1 MTRSTKQRSTLELGH
16 DSFLDIVANLVG
28 ILIILVVILG
38 TQSQAVIDHVERESQ
53 QRESAEP
60 QVAVASQQQIDRL
73 SQHAMRAQSAQSD
86 SDRFEKKIKEMDQ
99 IIAIRDKQRGQLL
112 DLLSEA
118 KAAWEDAKT
127 KIDEKKAQMAAHQTE
142 LKKLQ
147 SELAKLEGEKE
158 RLSDQEE
165 PVVAVEHLPTP
176 MAKTVFG
183 DEVHFRLKNNR
194 LSVVPIEQ
202 LLSEI
207 RRDFKRVASGGR
219 DGRLEAAVGPMRGY
233 VARYVMDKS
242 NELSSSGGR
251 FGTATRI
258 QLVRM
263 TVEPLQEPYGEPIQG
278 VLQNGDVIDIELAG
292 RSIGNTT
299 ITVWVY
305 PDSFAAFRKLK
316 ENLYAKGYATAA
328 RPLPMDRA
336 ISGGPQGSRS
346 RAQ

>member
-1 MTRSTKQRSTLELGH
+1 MTRSTKQRTTLELGH

-38 TQSQAVIDHVERESQ
+38 AQSHSVIQQVEQEAKEDQTPRTQM
-53 QRESAEP
+53 
-60 QVAVASQQQIDRL
+60 ASQQQIDRL
-73 SQHAMRAQSAQSD
+73 SQQAMRASSAQSD
-86 SDRFEKKIKEMDQ
+86 SDRFEQKIKEMDQ
-99 IIAIRDKQRGQLL
+99 IIAARDRQRDRLL

-118 KAAWEDAKT
+118 QLAWEDLKQT
-127 KIDEKKAQMAAHQTE
+127 VDEKKAKMAAY
-142 LKKLQ
+142 Q
-147 SELAKLEGEKE
+147 SEQNKLESEIAKLAGEKE
-158 RLSDQEE
+158 RLSNQEE

-183 DEVHFRLKNNR
+183 DEVHFRLKGNR

-207 RRDFKRVASGGR
+207 RRDFKHAASGGR
-219 DGRLEAAVGPMRGY
+219 QGQLESAVGPMRGY
-233 VARYVMDKS
+233 VARYVMDKR
-242 NELSSSGGR
+242 NEISSSGGR
-251 FGTATRI
+251 VGTATRI

-263 TVEPLQEPYGEPIQG
+263 TVEPLDEPYGDPIAD
-278 VLQNGDVIDIELAG
+278 VLQNGQVIDVELAG
-292 RSIGNTT
+292 RRPGNTT

-305 PDSFAAFRKLK
+305 PDSFAAFRQLK
-316 ENLYAKGYATAA
+316 ENLYGKGYPTAA
-328 RPLPMDRA
+328 RPLPMNRP

>member
-1 MTRSTKQRSTLELGH
+1 MTRSTKKRSTLELGH

-38 TQSQAVIDHVERESQ
+38 AQSQAVIQQVEQEAKQDDTSQ
-53 QRESAEP
+53 QS
-60 QVAVASQQQIDRL
+60 VASQQQIERL
-73 SQHAMRAQSAQSD
+73 SQQAMRARSAQSD
-86 SDRFEKKIKEMDQ
+86 SDRFEEKIKQMDQ
-99 IIAIRDKQRGQLL
+99 IIAVRDNQRDRLL

-118 KAAWEDAKT
+118 QTAWGETKAT
-127 KIDEKKAQMAAHQTE
+127 IDEKKARMAAHHSE
-142 LKKLQ
+142 LEKLQ
-147 SELAKLEGEKE
+147 SEIAKLAGEKE
-158 RLSDQEE
+158 RLSDQDE

-183 DEVHFRLKNNR
+183 DEVHFRLMNNR

-219 DGRLEAAVGPMRGY
+219 QGRLEAAVGPMRGY

-242 NELSSSGGR
+242 NELSTSGGR
-251 FGTATRI
+251 VGTATRI

-263 TVEPLQEPYGEPIQG
+263 TVEPLSEPHGDSIHD
-278 VLQNGDVIDIELAG
+278 VLQNGQVVDVELAG
-292 RSIGNTT
+292 RRPGNTT

-305 PDSFAAFRKLK
+305 PDSFAAFRQLK
-316 ENLYAKGYATAA
+316 ESLYAKGYATAA
-328 RPLPMDRA
+328 RPLPMGRP